1 MVTVTFDTLKFVET
15 LRESGMP
22 ETQAK
27 AISQAVRDAH
37 ETAALVT
44 HRDLGEA
51 STAIRTDM
59 QSMRAEIRSD
69 MQAMRAEFRSD
80 MQSLRADV
88 RALEPRLT
96 IRLGSI
102 VVIALGAFTA
112 LSKWF
117 A

>member
-1 MVTVTFDTLKFVET
+1 MAAVTFDTLKFVET
-15 LRESGMP
+15 LREAGVP

-37 ETAALVT
+37 ETAELVT
-44 HRDLGEA
+44 NRDLREA

-59 QSMRAEIRSD
+59 QAMRAEIQSD
-69 MQAMRAEFRSD
+69 MQL
-80 MQSLRADV
+80 LRADV

-96 IRLGSI
+96 IRFGGI
-102 VVIALGAFTA
+102 VVVALGAFTA
-112 LSKWF
+112 LSKWV